1 MFDFREWVIL
11 IGYVQNNRTYA
22 ETTHIVGDGRWSFAV
37 RRQNRDLR
45 KALRPYAPLPMVY

>member
-22 ETTHIVGDGRWSFAV
+22 ETTHIVGAQSFAPLRAPTNGV
-37 RRQNRDLR
+37 LDQDLR
-45 KALRPYAPLPMVY
+45 KS